1 MLHPSQSRA
10 SSLPRRV
17 WQSLDTFL
25 KVTMGEGGA
34 LGLQCIDPVD
44 AAGDPCRARYS
55 LHRKESSGAKYHQV

>member
-1 MLHPSQSRA
+1 
-10 SSLPRRV
+10 
-17 WQSLDTFL
+17 
-25 KVTMGEGGA
+25 MGEGGA